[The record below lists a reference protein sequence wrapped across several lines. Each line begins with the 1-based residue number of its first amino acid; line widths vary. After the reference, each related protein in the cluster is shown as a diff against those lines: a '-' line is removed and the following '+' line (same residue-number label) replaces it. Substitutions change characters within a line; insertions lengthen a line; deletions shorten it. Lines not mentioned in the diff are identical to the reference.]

1 MVYDPNSHEHVILL
15 GQSLAGSIIESIEH
29 VLQHH
34 PRSSHVLM
42 VALTH
47 AAVRAEVR
55 NRIPGV
61 ATTAEHRKEFHDI
74 LDATLDLEERRALAL
89 K

>member
-29 VLQHH
+29 VLQYH

-55 NRIPGV
+55 NRRPGFSS
-61 ATTAEHRKEFHDI
+61 AEHRKEFHDI
-74 LDATLDLEERRALAL
+74 LDATLDLEERMALAL